1 MGKEIS
7 FRMIIRHLQDSL
19 NLIFIKSP
27 ISTGYKSKTMEG
39 YMTLIKSPTDE
50 FTLVVLSKSETH

>member
-1 MGKEIS
+1 
-7 FRMIIRHLQDSL
+7 MIIRHLQDSL